1 MSSITARLNFE
12 RPQMAILQMQRD
24 LAQLQQQISSGQK
37 ADDLKGFGHNAGL
50 VVTAGGMLTQTE
62 GRLSAAKELDG
73 RLTQQ
78 DWSIQ
83 RAADAAKTLRLD
95 ILNAISAND
104 GSTLV
109 VALETAFK
117 ESTVALNG
125 QWQGVYLFGGERT
138 DIAPVIPLSVEELL
152 DETTF
157 PTGADFFQESN
168 RKTVIDLGDGVVI
181 DAAPRA
187 GELGAAL
194 FEGLRA
200 LKEVIGAGNTPLG
213 KPLRQDQV
221 NALSSAAALLDTARE
236 GLSIAQGQNGA
247 TWKQLETETVRLE
260 KRRDLITNL
269 KSDRVDA
276 NLAEMAMK
284 LSEMQVQYQA
294 AAQTFA
300 QLRDMS
306 LLNYLR

>member
-1 MSSITARLNFE
+1 
-12 RPQMAILQMQRD
+12 MAILQMQRE
-24 LAQLQQQISSGQK
+24 LSVLQQQISSGQK
-37 ADDLKGFGHNAGL
+37 AADLKGFGHNAGL
-50 VVTAGGMLTQTE
+50 VVTAGGMLTQTDA
-62 GRLSAAKELDG
+62 RLSAVKELDG

-83 RAADAAKTLRLD
+83 RAGDVAKTLRLE
-95 ILNAISAND
+95 IFNAISAND

-117 ESTVALNG
+117 EASVALNG

-138 DIAPVIPLSVEELL
+138 DVAPVIPLSVEELL

-187 GELGAAL
+187 AELGAAL

-200 LKEVIGAGNTPLG
+200 LKEVIGAGNNPIG

-221 NALSSAAALLDTARE
+221 SALSQAAAMLDKAGE
-236 GLSIAQGQNGA
+236 GISIAQGQNGA
-247 TWKQLETETVRLE
+247 TWKRLETETVRLE

-276 NLAEMAMK
+276 NLAEMAMQ
-284 LSEMQVQYQA
+284 LNAMQVQYQA
-294 AAQTFA
+294 AAQTFS
-300 QLRDMS
+300 QLRDLS

>member
-1 MSSITARLNFE
+1 MSSISARLNFE

-24 LAQLQQQISSGQK
+24 LSLLQQQISSGQK
-37 ADDLKGFGHNAGL
+37 AEDLKGFGHNAGL
-50 VVTAGGMLTQTE
+50 VVTTSGLLTQTDS
-62 GRLSAAKELDG
+62 RLAAAKELDG

-78 DWSIQ
+78 DWSMQ
-83 RAADAAKTLRLD
+83 RAGDAAKTLRTD

-117 ESTVALNG
+117 EATVALNG

-138 DIAPVIPLSVEELL
+138 DTAPVAPQSVEELL
-152 DETTF
+152 DETTY
-157 PTGADFFQESN
+157 PTGADFFRESN
-168 RKTVIDLGDGVVI
+168 RKAVIDLGDGVVI
-181 DAAPRA
+181 EAAPQA
-187 GELGAAL
+187 AELGATL

-200 LKEVIGAGNTPLG
+200 LKEVIGAGNRPPSS
-213 KPLRQDQV
+213 PLREDQIR
-221 NALSSAAALLDTARE
+221 ALSSAAAILNTAGD
-236 GLSIAQGQNGA
+236 GLSLAQGRNGA
-247 TWKQLETETVRLE
+247 TWKQIETETTRLE
-260 KRRDLITNL
+260 NRLNLITNL
-269 KSDRVDA
+269 KGERVDA
-276 NLAEMAMK
+276 NLAELAMR

-294 AAQTFA
+294 AAQTFS